1 MTKAYLSEQIWKKH
15 GSLSKRE
22 AKRAVETVFDTIRN
36 RLQTGESIQ
45 IKGFGSFL
53 VRQKGTRVGQNL
65 QTGGTVEISARKVVT
80 FKASRNLKKQVQG
93 G

>member
-1 MTKAYLSEQIWKKH
+1 VTKAYLSEQIWKKH

-22 AKRAVETVFDTIRN
+22 AKRAIETVFDTIRN

-53 VRQKGTRVGQNL
+53 VRQKGTRIGQNL

-80 FKASRNLKKQVQG
+80 FKASRNLKKQVREG
-93 G
+93 